1 MFRLETQSEVF
12 VFYAT
17 HLHFFGKNTVVKYG
31 QELHPSRFFLL
42 QLLFLLITK
51 LTPVALIEI
60 MFLFNKQI

>member
-1 MFRLETQSEVF
+1 M
-12 VFYAT
+12 
-17 HLHFFGKNTVVKYG
+17 VKSFI
-31 QELHPSRFFLL
+31 LPDFFLL